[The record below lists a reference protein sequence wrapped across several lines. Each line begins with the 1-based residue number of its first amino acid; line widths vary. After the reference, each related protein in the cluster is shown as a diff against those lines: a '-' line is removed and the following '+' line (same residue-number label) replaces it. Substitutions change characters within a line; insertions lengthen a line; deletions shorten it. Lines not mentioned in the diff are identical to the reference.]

1 MGAMFC
7 LGGSISD
14 SYIDV
19 GKLHTT
25 SDMMKL
31 EHYGPII
38 SETLSFKQ
46 SPPQKYEE
54 LEYL

>member
-1 MGAMFC
+1 MFC